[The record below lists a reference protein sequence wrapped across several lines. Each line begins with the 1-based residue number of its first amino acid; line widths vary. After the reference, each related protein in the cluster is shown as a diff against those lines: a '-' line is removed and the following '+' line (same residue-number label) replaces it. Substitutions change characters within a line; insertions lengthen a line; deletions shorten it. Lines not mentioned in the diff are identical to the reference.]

1 MIENFGETFKQVL
14 VEKNITIYKLSQ
26 ITGISTTHLYRIQ
39 KNVNEPSFYMLSKIS
54 SAIAIDLQEYYKIH
68 SNFNSLVEYESFFYL
83 RELIEDG
90 SFFNADKLSQVI
102 KDIKINTLKEGV
114 YKQLYYYVIALVKAK
129 KNKKYSQSLRYCFE
143 ALGVV
148 ETLFNTEKLDKYIT
162 SEVSFCI
169 ISLIEYNYFFLGK
182 YEVAIK
188 VSENLIDLIEKSYL
202 ESRVLKIALPK
213 IVFRAYITTINNIAD
228 TLFNTGEYEKAT
240 HYCEKGIGFLSKENS
255 TYNLVYL
262 FEILYQCNYVQG
274 DFNVAKVYYNK
285 AKALCL
291 VNDDEDSLIRIEKR
305 AKENYKIL
313 WGNERNEN

>member
-1 MIENFGETFKQVL
+1 M
-14 VEKNITIYKLSQ
+14 
-26 ITGISTTHLYRIQ
+26 
-39 KNVNEPSFYMLSKIS
+39 
-54 SAIAIDLQEYYKIH
+54 
-68 SNFNSLVEYESFFYL
+68 EYESFFYL

-90 SFFNADKLSQVI
+90 SFFNADNLSQAI

-114 YKQLYYYVIALVKAK
+114 YKQLYYYAIALVKAK
-129 KNKKYSQSLRYCFE
+129 KNKKNIQSLRYCFE

-148 ETLFNTEKLDKYIT
+148 EILFNMEKLDKYIT

-182 YEVAIK
+182 YEVAII

-240 HYCEKGIGFLSKENS
+240 YYCEKGISFLSKENS

-262 FEILYQCNYVQG
+262 FEILYQCYYIQE
-274 DFNVAKVYYNK
+274 DFNVAKVYYNR

-291 VNDDEDSLIRIEKR
+291 VNDDTDSLTRIEKR